1 MTYLMLFRY
10 TQKGAEN
17 VRESP
22 KRVEATKQLFHSAG
36 VEVKAFY
43 LLLGEYDTCF
53 LVDAPNNE
61 TIAKAS
67 LTVAARG
74 NVKCETFPAF
84 NEGEFGKMIA
94 SLP

>member
-17 VRESP
+17 IRESP
-22 KRVEATKQLFHSAG
+22 KRMEASRQLFRSIGA
-36 VEVKAFY
+36 EVKASF

-53 LVDAPNNE
+53 LVDAPNDE

-67 LTVAARG
+67 IALASRG
-74 NVKCETFPAF
+74 DVRCETFPAF
-84 NEGEFGKMIA
+84 TEGEFAKMI
-94 SLP
+94 STTP